1 MKLWDI
7 VKSLGSAALQVAL
20 PGTGSLIIGA
30 VNGLLSDD
38 KKLPIT
44 ATGHD
49 VSAAI
54 ASLPPDQQAS
64 VMEKE
69 FDVDII
75 QITESNATLRTMLE
89 TEAKSPH
96 TTRPYIAKGSFHVVA
111 FAIIVAV
118 SLWAYA
124 VLRENEGLVSTV
136 MNGWPF
142 ILGVTAPLVTL
153 LSAYFGILK
162 KEQKNKLD
170 AAQGNSTPA
179 GIAGIL
185 SSLIN
190 RK

>member
-7 VKSLGSAALQVAL
+7 IKSIGSAAITTMV
-20 PGTGSLIIGA
+20 PGGGLLIGA
-30 VNGLLSDD
+30 INQMLPND
-38 KKLPIT
+38 KQLPAT
-44 ATGHD
+44 ATGDD
-49 VSAAI
+49 VNSVI
-54 ASLPPDQQAS
+54 ASLPPDQRAAI
-64 VMEKE
+64 MNKE
-69 FDVDII
+69 FDVTLT
-75 QITESNATLRTMLE
+75 QIKESNETLRTMLE

-124 VLRENEGLVSTV
+124 VLKENDSLVSTV